1 MDGNPAR
8 TVGRMARGAV
18 TEAAA
23 VTAVLA
29 LLPFGTGDGCGSV
42 CTVHPS
48 LPRLPTG
55 HGNVSGDA
63 AAPVPVLL
71 VHGLGGNRAVL
82 TVLRNGLLR
91 GGFPCVSAMN
101 YRSLAG
107 DISDAA
113 EQLAEEVR
121 RLCEHGG
128 CERVHVVSHSLGG
141 LIARYYVQRMGGD
154 AQVDTLVTLGT
165 PHQGTWAAIV
175 PAPAPMIR
183 QILPGSDLLAEL
195 ALPAPGC
202 RTRFVAFH
210 SELDEMVIPSGHARI
225 SHPDLLVDN
234 VAVDG
239 VGHLSLLFDR
249 GVLEAVCHALASPA
263 ERPALPLTPPAA

>member
-1 MDGNPAR
+1 
-8 TVGRMARGAV
+8 MARGAV

-23 VTAVLA
+23 VTAALA
-29 LLPFGTGDGCGSV
+29 LLPFGAGGGSGSV
-42 CTVHPS
+42 CTGHTPLPQLPAVHGGVPGES
-48 LPRLPTG
+48 ATR
-55 HGNVSGDA
+55 A
-63 AAPVPVLL
+63 PVLL

-82 TVLRNGLLR
+82 TVLSKGLHR

-107 DISDAA
+107 DIADAA
-113 EQLAEEVR
+113 QQLDREVR
-121 RLCEHGG
+121 RLCEHGD
-128 CERVHVVSHSLGG
+128 CERVHVVGHSLGG

-154 AQVDTLVTLGT
+154 ARVDTLVTLGA

-183 QILPGSDLLAEL
+183 QIRPGSALLAEL

-202 RTRFVAFH
+202 GTRFVAFH

-234 VAVDG
+234 VAVQG
-239 VGHLSLLFDR
+239 VGHLSLLFHR
-249 GVLEAVCHALASPA
+249 GVIDDVCRVLASPA
-263 ERPALPLTPPAA
+263 EQPVLPLTPSEPEQWPEAT